1 LDVEFSGTRERCGW
15 KERWNEKTKRM
26 RGKDEEDKGAKKGRK
41 RKKKSVIPCREHRT
55 FISM

>member
-1 LDVEFSGTRERCGW
+1 MRPERDVFGKRDRMR
-15 KERWNEKTKRM
+15 KQKRM
-26 RGKDEEDKGAKKGRK
+26 RGKEEEDKGAKKGRK